1 MFLSLL
7 NYTKQPRNPHFHK
20 ARLVRKITVKREIS
34 KNVVYS
40 SENNFY
46 NTAVCASFASAPQTR
61 VPKELEKLGN
71 LFKKVPILFKKI
83 PTLFFTKSEGI
94 SVSSIS
100 VGTHRHKQRIVRD
113 MIVPGSVL
121 LSLMFAWLPLTSN
134 AGIIVTDSLQSSVLK
149 TVRHFNVYLPNGY
162 DADKNRRYPVLYLL
176 HGLSDDHTTWTVR
189 GGLKIVADE
198 LIGSGEL
205 VPLIIVMPEA
215 GGQPVKE
222 VWNGYYNMPDWPY
235 ETFFFEEFLPF
246 IEHKYRIVGD
256 KGHRAIAG
264 LSMGG
269 GGSVSYCQKHPEM
282 FSSCYGF
289 SSWLYQDISDDTRT
303 KTDKLSRVNVA
314 VHDNSCFKPIE
325 EADDRVKQK
334 LRTVKWFLD
343 CGDDDYLLAQSERL
357 HMLMRQA
364 AIPCELR
371 VRNGTHNW
379 EYWHTGLRQSLP
391 FASRNFEK

>member
-1 MFLSLL
+1 MFLTLL
-7 NYTKQPRNPHFHK
+7 NYTKQPGKPCTLV
-20 ARLVRKITVKREIS
+20 ARFVRS
-34 KNVVYS
+34 
-40 SENNFY
+40 
-46 NTAVCASFASAPQTR
+46 TAEDASLASTPQR
-61 VPKELEKLGN
+61 SAPKELKQLGN
-71 LFKKVPILFKKI
+71 LFKKVPMYFKKV
-83 PTLFFTKSEGI
+83 PTFFFTKSEEN
-94 SVSSIS
+94 SSRSIS
-100 VGTHRHKQRIVRD
+100 PATHGLKGLIARD
-113 MIVPGSVL
+113 IFKVAPVL
-121 LSLMFAWLPLTSN
+121 LFLFLMLLPLRSV
-134 AGIIVTDSLQSSVLK
+134 AGKIVTDSLKSTTLG
-149 TVRHFNVYLPNGY
+149 TVRHFNVYLPDGY
-162 DADKNRRYPVLYLL
+162 DADTNRRYPVLYLL
-176 HGLSDDHTTWTVR
+176 HGLSDNHTTWTVR

-198 LIGSGEL
+198 LIACGEV

-215 GGQPVKE
+215 GGQPVTE
-222 VWNGYYNMPDWPY
+222 VWNGYYNMPEWPY
-235 ETFFFEEFLPF
+235 ETFFFKEFMPF
-246 IEHKYRIVGD
+246 IEHKYRITGD

-289 SSWLYQDISDDTRT
+289 SSWLYQDINDEART

-314 VHDNSCFKPIE
+314 VHDNSCFKPVE
-325 EADDRVKQK
+325 DADEAAKQK

-357 HMLMRQA
+357 HLLMRQA
-364 AIPCELR
+364 GIPCELR